1 MNCIQM
7 AWRSVVRKPV
17 KSILLLM
24 VVCIISI
31 FLLSGM
37 ASKNASIA
45 TQDKTRQAIGAGLL
59 LEGNASNRSKRI
71 SRISERIGENTEG
84 SLEGV
89 HQKKLEVAGGTSW
102 QVWTDNSFETLKIE
116 DIKKIASVSGIADYN
131 ITTSTMAANPVNFS
145 RIEDTEVDQ
154 RFDVHGV
161 SLIGNKDMS
170 MDTNV
175 LTGNLSVKTGRM
187 ITKDDSD
194 VCMISEEI
202 AKKNHVNIGDK
213 LAFNDYHDKES
224 SKVYEA
230 EIVGIYQV
238 KQKMSPYMSGD
249 TYRSENVIFTDLR
262 FPEKAEGSEN
272 DPLFERAYFKIEN
285 VDNYDT
291 VKDAVKHIVIDWE
304 RYDLI
309 DNNGNLD
316 TMSTNFN
323 DLQNISLVLIW
334 VIAGASFAIL
344 FLVFIFWLK
353 NRVHEIGIFLA
364 LGTSKIR
371 ILSQIILE
379 ATMITVVAIII
390 SFAIAPSISKITASY
405 LVTQQVH
412 QAEENKT
419 LNSGKV
425 ATYYQEPEQEVV
437 GVKVDITT
445 DMLLLDALGV
455 IGLITLSVTS
465 AGTMLLRK
473 KAKNILNEMS

>member
-1 MNCIQM
+1 MNCFQM
-7 AWRSVVRKPV
+7 AWRSIVRKPV
-17 KSILLLM
+17 KSILLLL

-37 ASKNASIA
+37 ASKDASIA

-116 DIKKIASVSGIADYN
+116 DIKKIAAVSGIADYN
-131 ITTSTMAANPVNFS
+131 ITTGTMAVNPVNFS
-145 RIEDTEVDQ
+145 RIEDSDVDQ
-154 RFDVHGV
+154 RADVHGV

-187 ITKDDSD
+187 ITKDDSN
-194 VCMISEEI
+194 VCVISEEI
-202 AKKNHVNIGDK
+202 AAKNHVNIGDK
-213 LAFNDYHDKES
+213 LTFNDYHNKES

-230 EIVGIYQV
+230 EIIGIYQV

-272 DPLFERAYFKIEN
+272 DPLFERAYFKIED

-291 VKDAVKHIVIDWE
+291 VKDAVKRIVIDWE

-323 DLQNISLVLIW
+323 DLQNISQVLIW
-334 VIAGASFAIL
+334 VIAGAGLVIL

-353 NRVHEIGIFLA
+353 NRIQEIGIFLA
-364 LGTSKIR
+364 LGTSKLR
-371 ILSQIILE
+371 ILSQILLE
-379 ATMITVVAIII
+379 AAMIAVIAIVV
-390 SFAIAPSISKITASY
+390 SFAIAPGVSKITASY
-405 LVTQQVH
+405 LVTQQVQ
-412 QAEENKT
+412 QAEENKI

-425 ATYYQEPEQEVV
+425 ATYYQKPEQEVV
-437 GVKVDITT
+437 GVNAGITT

-473 KAKNILNEMS
+473 KPKDILSEMS